1 MVWFRRPRVTAMGVT
16 TTGLIVFSV
25 VLVLF
30 IIIRQAGAIDR
41 LRANYDGLHA
51 SYEQLYEEALD
62 AGAHPDAPAPEDID
76 PAPVAEPRLPIPGP
90 SGSPGK
96 QGRQGEQGERGPGPT
111 DEQVRDGV
119 DDYCSVDG
127 RCSEPPAFA
136 DVVAAV
142 VQVCADGACDGED
155 GADGSNGS
163 DGADGQNATAEMVSA
178 AVQSYCSAGACTG
191 PKGDTGPKPTAEE
204 LRSLVEQAIKDYCAA
219 RPSGTCVGPQGDQG
233 PKGPQGEPGKF
244 QPGDAKCSD
253 GEYVWRVTVEAD
265 GNWTA
270 LCRGLLG

>member
-1 MVWFRRPRVTAMGVT
+1 MMARFRRPQVTALGT
-16 TTGLIVFSV
+16 ASTAITVFAV
-25 VLVLF
+25 ILVLF
-30 IIIRQAGAIDR
+30 IIVRQAGAIDR
-41 LRANYDGLHA
+41 LRANYDSLHA
-51 SYEQLYEEALD
+51 SYEQLYSEALD

-96 QGRQGEQGERGPGPT
+96 QGRQGEQGEQGDRGPGPT
-111 DEQVRDGV
+111 DQQVRDGV
-119 DDYCSVDG
+119 EGYCAVDG

-155 GADGSNGS
+155 GADGA

-191 PKGDTGPKPTAEE
+191 PKGDAGPKPTAEE
-204 LRSLVEQAIKDYCAA
+204 LRPLIEQAIKDYCSA
-219 RPSGTCVGPQGDQG
+219 RPGGTCVGPR
-233 PKGPQGEPGKF
+233 GEPGQDF
-244 QPGDAKCSD
+244 SGFTVTCDPETQYMVGLRVYPGETPTPYCESRSLVD
-253 GEYVWRVTVEAD
+253 
-265 GNWTA
+265 
-270 LCRGLLG
+270 LP